1 MADSEYVQLAKRWIP
16 EPLHCATFLVELI
29 QEFES
34 MFTLD
39 GGTDIK
45 GEEWVTIET
54 TPKYRRSLATSL
66 SKRIRLAEKA
76 LTICNELRSEIFRL
90 QARWQE
96 VFINLERT
104 IINRNVSA
112 ILGKPAIK
120 DAEEKLAKAF
130 ILFRHVAIDLNDR
143 IAVSDAVLAVQPSIK
158 PKKKRKSTEGDKIR
172 KEVLKLF
179 GEGVRQKDIASRVHV
194 SESRV
199 SQILNESRPK
209 KL

>member
-1 MADSEYVQLAKRWIP
+1 
-16 EPLHCATFLVELI
+16 
-29 QEFES
+29 
-34 MFTLD
+34 
-39 GGTDIK
+39 
-45 GEEWVTIET
+45 
-54 TPKYRRSLATSL
+54 
-66 SKRIRLAEKA
+66 
-76 LTICNELRSEIFRL
+76 
-90 QARWQE
+90 
-96 VFINLERT
+96 
-104 IINRNVSA
+104 VST

-130 ILFRHVAIDLNDR
+130 ILFRHVAIDLNDS

-158 PKKKRKSTEGDKIR
+158 PKKKRKSTEGDKTR

-179 GEGVRQKDIASRVHV
+179 SEGVRQKDIASRVHV

>member
-16 EPLHCATFLVELI
+16 EPLDCATFLVELI

-39 GGTDIK
+39 GGTDNK
-45 GEEWVTIET
+45 GEEWVTVET
-54 TPKYRRSLATSL
+54 TKKYRRSLATSL

-158 PKKKRKSTEGDKIR
+158 PKKKR
-172 KEVLKLF
+172 
-179 GEGVRQKDIASRVHV
+179 
-194 SESRV
+194 
-199 SQILNESRPK
+199 
-209 KL
+209 